1 VEKLLHLE
9 DMPVQCLGEVGEVQV
24 VSFFNVLIDCRWAKF
39 KPFNWLNFLV
49 VCNNFAF
56 ITSFL
61 FDTDS
66 ENENEE
72 FDRSD
77 QPRRRPARL
86 KVRKNEKGETQLH
99 LSCISG
105 NLALVKKL
113 IEQVGHTESGNF
125 VFTWSD
131 N

>member
-1 VEKLLHLE
+1 
-9 DMPVQCLGEVGEVQV
+9 
-24 VSFFNVLIDCRWAKF
+24 
-39 KPFNWLNFLV
+39 V

-72 FDRSD
+72 FDLSD
-77 QPRRRPARL
+77 QPRRPARL

-125 VFTWSD
+125 LFTWSD